1 MKSLA
6 IGQKLRKIRELK
18 DYKQAYVAR
27 QLGISAVAYGKIER
41 GECDV
46 TLSRLNRIAE
56 IFEVPVLQV
65 LSFDES
71 GLFRPR
77 QQVGSFN
84 EVPKIDIASA
94 PSSELAALLKQV
106 AELLENV
113 SHRV

>member
-41 GECDV
+41 GESDI
-46 TLSRLNRIAE
+46 TLSRLGKIAE
-56 IFEVPVLQV
+56 IFELPIHQV

-77 QQVGSFN
+77 YYLGSSSN
-84 EVPKIDIASA
+84 VSSIDVASV
-94 PSSELAALLKQV
+94 PSSELAVLLKQV
-106 AELLENV
+106 AALLENV
-113 SHRV
+113 SQKV